1 MASQGSA
8 RDSTPVSFPFS
19 PSAPTFLYATNGR
32 GPSEPEKST
41 EVGNCSSSSRI
52 VRSKRS
58 SDNSTTN
65 RDNTEIYSEMGA
77 EAVRDVCSSE
87 LKKRKEATP
96 LLCTAESCN
105 LAFRKKTSL
114 ERHILCHS
122 DQEQT
127 GTCGKAAARHQYY
140 STVNVEKDIEPKRG
154 AHADRQSD
162 TEAKTS
168 VVASWAHAER
178 GKGTHEETKCDV
190 EEGREFPSGK
200 DATNEE
206 TKLSTPLFLGRAD
219 HQPYAESNKSLPP
232 SPGQPTAPFSC
243 PHRDCGK
250 VFTSLDTLYRHLRR
264 AAQRKRDYACPVC
277 DATFLVF
284 SALVAHKRSA
294 HSSKLH
300 SCEQCGKAYT
310 RAERLK
316 AHIKAKHPH
325 GDGSGDEGD
334 AVVDGLGGFPCPQC
348 SLCFSS
354 KSNLRVHVR
363 VKHLNERRF
372 SCTECDMKFAYKSVL
387 RRHIASIHGLRM
399 SKNVSQP
406 QSENQRK
413 EGKGIQGSHESDA
426 AEEKS
431 VGSRDLDVVDGMS
444 GRDAYKLCVYTNNT
458 GGSQVGHVTKRCLEG
473 KGCSKIGESA
483 IVENSAC
490 MFMEGSPEKTAGD
503 TGEEQ
508 EAAHAINVAYQTG
521 QRFLVD
527 AVSVDLMMLHK
538 SPG

>member
-122 DQEQT
+122 DQRSFKCEDCGAAFKRKEHLSRHKVLRHKTRSPPSMNTSGASTECTDPNGELRKPEAPQNFECEH
-127 GTCGKAAARHQYY
+127 CGKAFLLNYHLKRHLKTHMLLYKCRGVLCAVKAHVSSLGSKAANKLVQVIPVLSVCCFRTVYVEFRPQEAVEEAYAAAFGCPGADRHLWQ
-140 STVNVEKDIEPKRG
+140 SR

-300 SCEQCGKAYT
+300 SCEQCGKVSASKCIRMFEFYAHRGYASRSANSYVDTIWCMDSSGNKAVKEGKKSEVATKICNVFFASLRRLCVIAINAIQAYT

-316 AHIKAKHPH
+316 AHIKVC
-325 GDGSGDEGD
+325 
-334 AVVDGLGGFPCPQC
+334 VVTFIL
-348 SLCFSS
+348 SLSSVICF
-354 KSNLRVHVR
+354 
-363 VKHLNERRF
+363 
-372 SCTECDMKFAYKSVL
+372 
-387 RRHIASIHGLRM
+387 
-399 SKNVSQP
+399 
-406 QSENQRK
+406 
-413 EGKGIQGSHESDA
+413 
-426 AEEKS
+426 
-431 VGSRDLDVVDGMS
+431 
-444 GRDAYKLCVYTNNT
+444 LCARNW
-458 GGSQVGHVTKRCLEG
+458 
-473 KGCSKIGESA
+473 
-483 IVENSAC
+483 
-490 MFMEGSPEKTAGD
+490 
-503 TGEEQ
+503 
-508 EAAHAINVAYQTG
+508 
-521 QRFLVD
+521 
-527 AVSVDLMMLHK
+527 
-538 SPG
+538 